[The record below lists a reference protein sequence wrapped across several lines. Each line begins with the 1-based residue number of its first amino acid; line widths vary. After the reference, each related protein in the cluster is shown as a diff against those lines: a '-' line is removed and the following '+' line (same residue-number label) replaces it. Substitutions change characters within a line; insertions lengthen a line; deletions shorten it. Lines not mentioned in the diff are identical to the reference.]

1 MRSRYSTRG
10 RPLQN
15 INSGPQTVTLPLP
28 LPPRG
33 SLPDPG
39 AHSEISR
46 LRYTVPASATAT
58 MSASHVSVADSLA
71 TYKAQLAAL
80 RGSAYSPRDARK
92 ALDLM
97 HAAIELSELARRG
110 HVDKSDIIAAV
121 QVFRQRTGVW
131 ATESAQALGGAWAP
145 QSLRCRPFCSL
156 TQRPA
161 VCLQTVWAS
170 CRSS

>member
-1 MRSRYSTRG
+1 MHTAKF
-10 RPLQN
+10 PCTQ
-15 INSGPQTVTLPLP
+15 
-28 LPPRG
+28 
-33 SLPDPG
+33 
-39 AHSEISR
+39 R